1 MIYCVSYCGAN
12 LAGCPLRPSARGC
25 ASSLAAVACRGTRT
39 CTCRLCRTS
48 SRANGSSSWCAC
60 STTSVVASTA
70 HGDEEPRTLSHPGSA
85 RDPRCRACMLPF
97 SEAGRPGVAGFTPHA
112 DATVLAVA
120 LQRGAAWSG
129 RARWKASKK
138 SKGVAGTDCADEPGG
153 GTALTA
159 AASSAAI
166 GSGALAGAAAASSA
180 AIGSTPFVRFSSSL
194 SGWDRSWLRLLL
206 RRRLGGL
213 SLRLRL
219 LLRRLLLWLRL
230 RRRSL
235 YLRRSPL
242 SRLGL
247 LLGLLRRRGMLA
259 ARCAGARTDAH
270 HLALSA
276 V

>member
-48 SRANGSSSWCAC
+48 SRANGSRSWCAC
-60 STTSVVASTA
+60 STASVVASSA
-70 HGDEEPRTLSHPGSA
+70 GS
-85 RDPRCRACMLPF
+85 DCMLP
-97 SEAGRPGVAGFTPHA
+97 SSEGRPAEAGSNALV
-112 DATVLAVA
+112 DAAVLAVA

-138 SKGVAGTDCADEPGG
+138 SKGVAGPDEPGAELGG

-166 GSGALAGAAAASSA
+166 GSGALPGAAVASSA
-180 AIGSTPFVRFSSSL
+180 AIGSTLCVRASWSSSSSSCSSSRPGA
-194 SGWDRSWLRLLL
+194 SGCPFKSRDRSRLRLLL

-219 LLRRLLLWLRL
+219 LLRRLSLRLRL

-247 LLGLLRRRGMLA
+247 LLGLRRRRGMF
-259 ARCAGARTDAH
+259 
-270 HLALSA
+270 
-276 V
+276 